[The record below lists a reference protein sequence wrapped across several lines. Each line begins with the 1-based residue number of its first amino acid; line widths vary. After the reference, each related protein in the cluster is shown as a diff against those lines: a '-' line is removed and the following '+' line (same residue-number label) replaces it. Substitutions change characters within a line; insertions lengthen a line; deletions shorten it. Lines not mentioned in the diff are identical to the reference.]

1 MFCFFPRLKP
11 AQGTGRD
18 PNISTAPTTPSPAA
32 VLASLLL
39 LLGAA
44 MPHDTAA
51 MPAAAP
57 KPVSLIVAC
66 TGEGGIG
73 KDGQLPWRLPGDMA
87 YFKRV
92 TTGGSAADAGTG
104 EKLNA
109 VVMGR
114 KTWDSIPAKFRP
126 LAGRV
131 NVVLSRNPGA
141 LGLPADVLGATS
153 LPDALSAVDDRAD
166 IDQCFIIGG
175 AEVYREALKLPR
187 LCKVVA
193 RSCTCAWTD
202 APGAC
207 LVAHLCRACKML
219 WDAAPLYVVCVLD
232 VARAAGLPDP
242 RARVVRLRRFHSCGT
257 AAVVRARCGYACTP
271 WLRLRACCDGAWV
284 VFWDLRACSWWQN
297 RQRALELY
305 QRGEL
310 DQV

>member
-1 MFCFFPRLKP
+1 MPHD
-11 AQGTGRD
+11 A
-18 PNISTAPTTPSPAA
+18 
-32 VLASLLL
+32 
-39 LLGAA
+39 AA
-44 MPHDTAA
+44 MP
-51 MPAAAP
+51 AAP

-66 TGEGGIG
+66 TGKGGIG

-109 VVMGR
+109 VIMGR

-153 LPDALSAVDDRAD
+153 LPAALSAVDNRAD

-175 AEVYREALKLPR
+175 AEVYREALELPR

-193 RSCTCAWTD
+193 R
-202 APGAC
+202 P
-207 LVAHLCRACKML
+207 LHLCIDRRTRRLSAAARPYRAYNMM
-219 WDAAPLYVVCVLD
+219 WDAAPLDAVCVL
-232 VARAAGLPDP
+232 
-242 RARVVRLRRFHSCGT
+242 T
-257 AAVVRARCGYACTP
+257 
-271 WLRLRACCDGAWV
+271 
-284 VFWDLRACSWWQN
+284 
-297 RQRALELY
+297 
-305 QRGEL
+305 
-310 DQV
+310 

>member
-1 MFCFFPRLKP
+1 
-11 AQGTGRD
+11 
-18 PNISTAPTTPSPAA
+18 
-32 VLASLLL
+32 
-39 LLGAA
+39 

-193 RSCTCAWTD
+193 RPCTCAWTD

-219 WDAAPLYVVCVLD
+219 WDAAPLYVVCVLSTLSTHAD
-232 VARAAGLPDP
+232 VARHAEHAEHARQLTWRGRQVYRTLVHGSYDCDAFIPAELPPSFERDAGMPAP
-242 RARVVRLRRFHSCGT
+242 RGFDC
-257 AAVVRARCGYACTP
+257 VRAATVRVLCFGI
-271 WLRLRACCDGAWV
+271 
-284 VFWDLRACSWWQN
+284 
-297 RQRALELY
+297 
-305 QRGEL
+305 
-310 DQV
+310 